1 MPKEIQNRSLP
12 TESDPMNT
20 AGLRD
25 LYINYLE
32 KISPD
37 WDAERI
43 NLEAER
49 VFVEYQLETSERNRQ
64 EFQRK
69 IIQKLRKIEK
79 FPNDWFFRNDNGLI

>member
-1 MPKEIQNRSLP
+1 
-12 TESDPMNT
+12 MNT